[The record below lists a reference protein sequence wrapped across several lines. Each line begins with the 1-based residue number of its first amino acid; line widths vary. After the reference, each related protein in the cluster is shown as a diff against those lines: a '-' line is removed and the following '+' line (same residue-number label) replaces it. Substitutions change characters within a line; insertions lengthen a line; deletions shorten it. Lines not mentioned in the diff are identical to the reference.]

1 MKQTKNYQLNQWE
14 ATDRLMM
21 EDFNNDNAKLDA
33 ALAAEQTARETLAA
47 AMSRCG
53 NCKLWTT
60 TYTGTGTYGSNSKT
74 SLTFPT
80 PPLLVGVFSNDGI
93 AFFTKMGGYGAAG
106 SYVSSLPFSWDG
118 NTLSYYSSRDAQ
130 SQYNSS
136 GRTYT
141 VVALLEIYA

>member
-1 MKQTKNYQLNQWE
+1 MNKTPNFDLNQWE
-14 ATDRLMM
+14 QTDRILM
-21 EDFNNDNAKLDA
+21 EDFNADNAKLDA
-33 ALAAEQTARETLAA
+33 ALAAEQTAREALAA

-74 SLTFPT
+74 SLTFPS
-80 PPLLVGVFSNDGI
+80 PPLLVGIFSSDGI
-93 AFFTKMGGYGAAG
+93 AFFTQKGGYGAAG
-106 SYVSSLPFSWDG
+106 SYVSSLPYSWSG